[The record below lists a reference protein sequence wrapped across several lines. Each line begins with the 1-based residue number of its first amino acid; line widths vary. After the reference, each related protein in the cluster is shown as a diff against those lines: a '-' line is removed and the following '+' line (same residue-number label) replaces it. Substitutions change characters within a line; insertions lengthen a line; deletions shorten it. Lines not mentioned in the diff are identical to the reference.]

1 MGRER
6 AAGSWRG
13 ELMRVTELPRCGGVA
28 VELAGRPAA
37 LTDAELAQLRHL
49 LDTRGVLVVRP
60 AVDGAGGAGCESVED
75 FTAFCRSLGTLH
87 DDVNGP
93 GRGRPEL
100 RGLGDEV
107 HYISNLDLATDTAMD
122 GPTSMLSDGNA
133 DWHACVL
140 PTRGSA
146 AARYPHPP
154 PCCAAG
160 ITRGRRSRD
169 HGSPRCSAS
178 R

>member
-1 MGRER
+1 
-6 AAGSWRG
+6 
-13 ELMRVTELPRCGGVA
+13 MRVTELPRCGGVA

-60 AVDGAGGAGCESVED
+60 AVDGAGCESVED

-100 RGLGDEV
+100 RELGDEV
-107 HYISNLDLATDTAMD
+107 HYISNLDLATDTAMESNGGVTHTFQPRLFLCLHLKD
-122 GPTSMLSDGNA
+122 GKCN
-133 DWHACVL
+133 HAAE
-140 PTRGSA
+140 R
-146 AARYPHPP
+146 
-154 PCCAAG
+154 
-160 ITRGRRSRD
+160 
-169 HGSPRCSAS
+169 
-178 R
+178 

>member
-1 MGRER
+1 
-6 AAGSWRG
+6 
-13 ELMRVTELPRCGGVA
+13 MRVTELPRCGGVA

-60 AVDGAGGAGCESVED
+60 AVDGAGCESVED

-133 DWHACVL
+133 DWHACVR
-140 PTRGSA
+140 PPGVRRRHPQPP
-146 AARYPHPP
+146 ARR
-154 PCCAAG
+154 AAG
-160 ITRGRRSRD
+160 TTRGRRSHGR
-169 HGSPRCSAS
+169 GSPRCSAS

>member
-1 MGRER
+1 
-6 AAGSWRG
+6 
-13 ELMRVTELPRCGGVA
+13 MRVTELPRCGGVA

-37 LTDAELAQLRHL
+37 LTGAELAQLRHL
-49 LDTRGVLVVRP
+49 LDTHGVLVVRP
-60 AVDGAGGAGCESVED
+60 ADGGGGGGAGCESVED

-140 PTRGSA
+140 PGRVRRRPLTPT
-146 AARYPHPP
+146 PHP
-154 PCCAAG
+154 AVWQGLLVGA
-160 ITRGRRSRD
+160 
-169 HGSPRCSAS
+169 
-178 R
+178 